1 MLLRKLE
8 HYGARGTPLE
18 WFRSYLT
25 GRKQSVKID
34 GELSDPKLV
43 TCGIPQGSVLGPLLF
58 LVFINDIQLTFTS
71 QSSRLLLFADDTSF
85 LISDP
90 NLDYLVD
97 GVNSQLAYL
106 SNWFSTN
113 RLSVNCSKTNF
124 MLFSLNRQIRS
135 STFQNML
142 NDQRVERVMST
153 KFLGIL
159 VDDSIS
165 WQPHIAYI
173 SKKLSKSIGII
184 RRVAH
189 RIPKATTL

>member
-106 SNWFSTN
+106 SNWFST
-113 RLSVNCSKTNF
+113 SVRNLLHLLIINCSLLHSFKNSRF
-124 MLFSLNRQIRS
+124 FFCSPFSL
-135 STFQNML
+135 F
-142 NDQRVERVMST
+142 
-153 KFLGIL
+153 
-159 VDDSIS
+159 
-165 WQPHIAYI
+165 
-173 SKKLSKSIGII
+173 
-184 RRVAH
+184 
-189 RIPKATTL
+189 